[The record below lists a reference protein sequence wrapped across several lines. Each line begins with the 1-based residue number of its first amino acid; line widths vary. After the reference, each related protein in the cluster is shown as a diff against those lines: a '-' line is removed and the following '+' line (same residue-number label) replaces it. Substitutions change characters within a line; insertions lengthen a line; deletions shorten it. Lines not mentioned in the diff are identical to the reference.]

1 MQGKNPDLLTC
12 DMAYHKRRQHLSLI
26 YTALSRQNL
35 CLASPSLRKIT
46 EMANILAKLKK
57 KKKKVCL
64 TSQGPSTGFLTNDK
78 GDSVRQLL

>member
-35 CLASPSLRKIT
+35 CLASPSLTKIT

-57 KKKKVCL
+57 KKKKKVCL
-64 TSQGPSTGFLTNDK
+64 TSQGPSTGF
-78 GDSVRQLL
+78 